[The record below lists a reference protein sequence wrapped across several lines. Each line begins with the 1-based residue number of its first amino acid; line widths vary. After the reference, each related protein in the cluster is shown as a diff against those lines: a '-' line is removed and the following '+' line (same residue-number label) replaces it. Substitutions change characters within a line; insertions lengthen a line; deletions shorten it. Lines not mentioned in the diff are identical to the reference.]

1 MADTAI
7 PRIIHRIWLG
17 PNPMS
22 DQYAEYG
29 ETWRRHH
36 PDWEMRLWTD
46 ETVAELDLPEAYER
60 SRDHLERCDV
70 LRVELLRRF
79 GGVYVDCDVECRKP
93 IDRLIEGVSAFASYQ
108 QANRDVIQNGVMGS
122 VPGHPAMER
131 AAREVVETVGSGPI
145 TEATGPDFLTP
156 IFASC
161 PDLVVFDHEKFN
173 PYSPVEPWRR
183 DEEFPDAYAIHHWAG
198 HWKSRDYYKDRVARL
213 QTRLHDTRSK
223 LKRTRERRNELAE
236 RLEAAERRLSA
247 IESSRWWRAR
257 ARAAKLLRPAT
268 WPLRRATRRR

>member
-1 MADTAI
+1 M
-7 PRIIHRIWLG
+7 
-17 PNPMS
+17 
-22 DQYAEYG
+22 EYR
-29 ETWRRHH
+29 ESWRRHH

-46 ETVAELDLPEAYER
+46 ETVAELELPEAYER

-70 LRVELLRRF
+70 LRIELLRRF

-93 IDRLIEGVSAFASYQ
+93 IDPLIEGLSAFASYQ
-108 QANRDVIQNGVMGS
+108 QADRDTIQNGVMGS

-131 AAREVVETVGSGPI
+131 AASEVVKTVGSGPI

-156 IFASC
+156 IFAGFA
-161 PDLVVFDHEKFN
+161 DLVVFDHEKFN

-198 HWKSRDYYKDRVARL
+198 HWKSREYYKERVERL
-213 QTRLHDTRSK
+213 QTRLHRARSK
-223 LKRTRERRNELAE
+223 LERARDRNSKLAA
-236 RLEAAERRLSA
+236 RLEAAEARLSA

-257 ARAAKLLRPAT
+257 ARLVTLLGPART
-268 WPLRRATRRR
+268 ALRRLARRR